1 MPKRITNVEI
11 LKIEV
16 IHTDEESK
24 LPAETPILPKKKS
37 KFTDGSENDDIK
49 AVKDART
56 LFNNANIEVDFDRKI
71 VFQSQITLRIFY
83 VYENESIDL
92 TTKPETF
99 EWKIKIKENQ

>member
-16 IHTDEESK
+16 IHANEESK
-24 LPAETPILPKKKS
+24 MPAEIPLPKKKS
-37 KFTDGSENDDIK
+37 KYTDGTENDDIK

-56 LFNNANIEVDFDRKI
+56 LFNNANIEVDFDRRI